1 MMWLRNRTQLNR
13 LDSVIKVMETDAP
26 PLSLAPQTRHS
37 RGVRSRLAQF
47 SKQLQT
53 ARASLHLA
61 RKSALFVL
69 GFLGTLPAKTKDEAF
84 LD

>member
-1 MMWLRNRTQLNR
+1 MWLRNRTQLNR
-13 LDSVIKVMETDAP
+13 LGSLIKVMETDAP
-26 PLSLAPQTRHS
+26 PLSLAPQTRYS

-61 RKSALFVL
+61 RQSKFFVL